1 VTRSRLELL
10 QWFSLFAGPLAWTA
24 EHVAGFWISDAGCS
38 VAGAQWSFDPAALQT
53 VLAVLTGLAV
63 VAAWFAAF
71 VVFRETRMVDPYAP
85 GPLGRMHFFSQAAL
99 LGNVLFFVIVLL
111 DGFGAVHELPC
122 RPS

>member
-1 VTRSRLELL
+1 MTRARLELL

-38 VAGAQWSFDPAALQT
+38 VAGEQWDLDPAALQT

-63 VAAWFAAF
+63 VAAWLAAF
-71 VVFRETRMVDPYAP
+71 VVFRETRNVDRYAP
-85 GPLGRMHFFSQAAL
+85 GPLGRLNFFAQAAL
-99 LGNVLFFVIVLL
+99 LGNVLFFVIVVL
-111 DGFGAVHELPC
+111 DGVSAVHELPC